1 MNFKKMLCLW
11 FCLPLFL
18 LPDASPM
25 RMTMP
30 QMFTKPGS

>member
-1 MNFKKMLCLW
+1 MNFKKNA
-11 FCLPLFL
+11 LPLFL

-25 RMTMP
+25 RMTTP

>member
-1 MNFKKMLCLW
+1 MNFKKNA
-11 FCLPLFL
+11 LPLVLFASFL

-25 RMTMP
+25 RMTTP